1 MREYITLFMNM
12 KFNLKKYIT
21 KLANKVKVIY
31 FSDLSKNSKINF
43 IKQVSND
50 DRKYVDLTDP
60 ALRVIANE
68 EPVLFF
74 QRFAPPVLID
84 NIQYAPD
91 LVPVIKDYVLHN
103 GKPGDVWLIAPKEY
117 AEKLSAI
124 FAELGD
130 KFACLEL
137 CGLSSA
143 EIDGRE
149 NTPFV
154 PEMGALVGRM
164 QNAVPHDVVEIY
176 ERIWRGDK
184 PAMYNEGADWQ
195 SYYARLVQDIL
206 QRDIRNFVQLNDEMK
221 FYRFLCAAASQTA
234 KLLNYAVMAKETG
247 ISIPTAKQWLGILE
261 KMGLV
266 YLLQPAAFDG
276 VKYVVKTPKLYFT
289 DTGLAAYLLRWNT
302 AEALEMG
309 AMSAEFFETWV
320 IGEVYKSYAGAGE
333 KAPLYYY
340 RNFNGKEIEL
350 LILQNGVLYPCV
362 IAKSAQPQKMY
373 KRFNIVNPAFAACAD
388 VQIAGGSVICLAP
401 EFGTDAKNILYIPAW
416 MI

>member
-1 MREYITLFMNM
+1 MIKRNINNTILQLNNRVTIFLLVGSALTG
-12 KFNLKKYIT
+12 KKVLLKQLST
-21 KLANKVKVIY
+21 KG
-31 FSDLSKNSKINF
+31 
-43 IKQVSND
+43 
-50 DRKYVDLTDP
+50 RKYLDLTDP
-60 ALRVIANE
+60 ALRSVADE
-68 EPVLFF
+68 EPVLFL
-74 QRFAPPVLID
+74 QRYAPPVLID
-84 NIQYAPD
+84 NIQYASE
-91 LVPVIKDYVLHN
+91 LVPVIKDYVLKH
-103 GKPGDVWLIAPKEY
+103 GKPGDFWIIGPKED
-117 AEKLSAI
+117 AEAI
-124 FAELGD
+124 TAIMQELGD

-143 EIDGRE
+143 ELDGRKS
-149 NTPFV
+149 TPFI
-154 PEMGALVGRM
+154 PDMQLLAGRM
-164 QNAVPHDVVEIY
+164 QNTVPHSVVEIY

-184 PAMYNEGADWQ
+184 PAIYNDGAEWHVF
-195 SYYARLVQDIL
+195 YAKLVQNIL
-206 QRDIRNFVQLNDEMK
+206 QRDIRKFVQLNDEMK

-261 KMGLV
+261 RMGLV
-266 YLLQPAAFDG
+266 YLLQPAAFSG

-289 DTGLAAYLLRWNT
+289 DTGLAAYLLRWN
-302 AEALEMG
+302 AADALELG

-320 IGEVYKSYAGAGE
+320 INEVYKSYAASGE

-350 LILQNGVLYPCV
+350 LILHNGVLYPCI

-388 VQIAGGSVICLAP
+388 VSIGGGSVICLAP

>member
-1 MREYITLFMNM
+1 MFTRSLINHILQLNNEAEVSF
-12 KFNLKKYIT
+12 LKGVTQSGKT
-21 KLANKVKVIY
+21 TFL
-31 FSDLSKNSKINF
+31 KNIASP
-43 IKQVSND
+43 
-50 DRKYVDLTDP
+50 DRKYADLAVP
-60 ALRVIANE
+60 ALRSMANE
-68 EPVLFF
+68 EPVLFL
-74 QRFAPPVLID
+74 QRYAPPVLID
-84 NIQYAPD
+84 NIQYAPE
-91 LVPVIKDYVLHN
+91 LVPVIKDYVFHN
-103 GKPGDVWLIAPKEY
+103 GKPGDFWLIAPKEY
-117 AEKLSAI
+117 SEELSSI

-143 EIDGRE
+143 ELDGRE
-149 NTPFV
+149 STPFV
-154 PEMGALVGRM
+154 PELGALAGRM
-164 QNAVPHDVVEIY
+164 QNAVPHSVVEIY

-184 PAMYNEGADWQ
+184 PSLYNEGADWQ
-195 SYYARLVQDIL
+195 AYYAKLAQDIL

-261 KMGLV
+261 RMGIV
-266 YLLQPAAFDG
+266 YLLQPAAFNG

-302 AEALEMG
+302 ADALELG

-320 IGEVYKSYAGAGE
+320 IGEVYKSFANSGQ

-340 RNFNGKEIEL
+340 RNFNGKEVEL
-350 LILQNGVLYPCV
+350 LILNNGVLHQCV
-362 IAKSAQPQKMY
+362 ISKSAQVQKMY
-373 KRFNIVNPAFAACAD
+373 KRFNIIEAAFGGCTE
-388 VQIAGGSVICLAP
+388 VKRAGGSVICLVP
-401 EFGTDAKNILYIPAW
+401 EFGIDKNNIMYIPAW

>member
-1 MREYITLFMNM
+1 MYKRNLKNQVL
-12 KFNLKKYIT
+12 KFNILKFILILTDSIKEGKT
-21 KLANKVKVIY
+21 TFLKQLADAN
-31 FSDLSKNSKINF
+31 
-43 IKQVSND
+43 
-50 DRKYVDLTDP
+50 RKYADLAEP
-60 ALRVIANE
+60 ALRNMAKE
-68 EPVLFF
+68 EPVLFL
-74 QRFAPPVLID
+74 QRYAPPVLID
-84 NIQYAPD
+84 NIQYAPE

-103 GKPGDVWLIAPKEY
+103 GKPGDFWLIAPKEY
-117 AEKLSAI
+117 SEALSSI

-143 EIDGRE
+143 ELDGRE
-149 NTPFV
+149 STLFV
-154 PEMGALVGRM
+154 PEMGALAGRM
-164 QNAVPHDVVEIY
+164 QNAVPHSVVEIY

-184 PAMYNEGADWQ
+184 PALYNEGTDWQ
-195 SYYARLVQDIL
+195 AYYAKLVQDIL

-221 FYRFLCAAASQTA
+221 FYRFLCAAASKTA

-261 KMGLV
+261 KMGIV
-266 YLLQPAAFDG
+266 YLLQPAVFEG
-276 VKYVVKTPKLYFT
+276 VKYVVKTPKMYFT

-302 AEALEMG
+302 SDALEMG
-309 AMSAEFFETWV
+309 AMSAEFLETWV
-320 IGEVYKSYAGAGE
+320 INEVYKSYAASGE

-350 LILQNGVLYPCV
+350 LILHNGVLYPCV

-388 VQIAGGSVICLAP
+388 VSIGGGSVICLVP
-401 EFGTDAKNILYIPAW
+401 EFGIDKNNIMYIPAW

>member
-1 MREYITLFMNM
+1 M
-12 KFNLKKYIT
+12 FNLVKTKSILKKFYIFRNLILIGVNKT
-21 KLANKVKVIY
+21 GKTTLLKSLAE
-31 FSDLSKNSKINF
+31 IN
-43 IKQVSND
+43 
-50 DRKYVDLTDP
+50 RKYVDLTDP
-60 ALRVIANE
+60 ALRVMANE
-68 EPVLFF
+68 EPVLFL

-84 NIQYAPD
+84 NIQYAPE
-91 LVPVIKDYVLHN
+91 LVPVIKDYVLRS
-103 GKPGDVWLIAPKEY
+103 GKPGDFWLIAPKEY
-117 AEKLSAI
+117 SEELNSI
-124 FAELGD
+124 FVELGD

-143 EIDGRE
+143 ELDGRE
-149 NTPFV
+149 STPFV
-154 PEMGALVGRM
+154 PEMGALAGRM
-164 QNAVPHDVVEIY
+164 QNAVPHDVLELY
-176 ERIWRGDK
+176 ARIWRGDK

-195 SYYARLVQDIL
+195 SYYAKLVQNIL

-221 FYRFLCAAASQTA
+221 FYRFLCVAASQTA
-234 KLLNYAVMAKETG
+234 KLLNYAAMAKETG

-266 YLLQPAAFDG
+266 YLLQPAAFEG

-289 DTGLAAYLLRWNT
+289 DTGMAAYLLRWNSSD
-302 AEALEMG
+302 ALELG

-320 IGEVYKSYAGAGE
+320 IGEVYKSYAAAGQ

-350 LILQNGVLYPCV
+350 LILHNGVLYPVV
-362 IAKSAQPQKMY
+362 ITKSAQPQKMY

-388 VQIAGGSVICLAP
+388 AKVGGGSVICLAP
-401 EFGTDAKNILYIPAW
+401 EFGTDAKSILYIPAW

>member
-1 MREYITLFMNM
+1 MVRKIFYKKTNIIETIFLLRGSPQSGKTTF
-12 KFNLKKYIT
+12 LKQ
-21 KLANKVKVIY
+21 LADAN
-31 FSDLSKNSKINF
+31 
-43 IKQVSND
+43 
-50 DRKYVDLTDP
+50 RKYVDLTDP
-60 ALRVIANE
+60 ALRVMANE
-68 EPVLFF
+68 ESVLFL
-74 QRFAPPVLID
+74 QRYAPPVLID

-103 GKPGDVWLIAPKEY
+103 GKPGDFWLIAPKEY

-130 KFACLEL
+130 RFVCLEL

-149 NTPFV
+149 NTPFF
-154 PEMGALVGRM
+154 PEMGALAGRM

-184 PAMYNEGADWQ
+184 PAMYNEGVDWQ

-302 AEALEMG
+302 ADALEMG

-320 IGEVYKSYAGAGE
+320 IGEVYKSYAVAGE

-373 KRFNIVNPAFAACAD
+373 KRFNIVDPAFAACAD

>member
-1 MREYITLFMNM
+1 M
-12 KFNLKKYIT
+12 FNLVKTKSILKKFYIFRNLILIGVNKT
-21 KLANKVKVIY
+21 GKTTLLKSLAE
-31 FSDLSKNSKINF
+31 IN
-43 IKQVSND
+43 
-50 DRKYVDLTDP
+50 RKYVDLTDP
-60 ALRVIANE
+60 ALRVMANE
-68 EPVLFF
+68 EPVLFL

-84 NIQYAPD
+84 NIQYAPE
-91 LVPVIKDYVLHN
+91 LVPVIKDYVLRS
-103 GKPGDVWLIAPKEY
+103 GKPGDFWLIAPKEY
-117 AEKLSAI
+117 SEELNSI
-124 FAELGD
+124 FVELGD

-143 EIDGRE
+143 ELDGRE
-149 NTPFV
+149 STPFV
-154 PEMGALVGRM
+154 PEMGALAGRM
-164 QNAVPHDVVEIY
+164 QNAVPHDVLELY
-176 ERIWRGDK
+176 ARIWRGDK

-195 SYYARLVQDIL
+195 SYYAKLVQNIL

-234 KLLNYAVMAKETG
+234 KLLNYAAMAKETG

-266 YLLQPAAFDG
+266 YLLQPAAFEG

-289 DTGLAAYLLRWNT
+289 DTGMAAYLLRWNSSD
-302 AEALEMG
+302 ALELG

-320 IGEVYKSYAGAGE
+320 IGEVYKSYAGAGQ

-350 LILQNGVLYPCV
+350 LILHNGVLYPVV
-362 IAKSAQPQKMY
+362 ITKSAQPQKMY

-388 VQIAGGSVICLAP
+388 AKVGGGSVICLAP
-401 EFGTDAKNILYIPAW
+401 EFGTDAKSILYIPAW

>member
-1 MREYITLFMNM
+1 MYIKRSCENNILN
-12 KFNLKKYIT
+12 I
-21 KLANKVKVIY
+21 
-31 FSDLSKNSKINF
+31 SKIF
-43 IKQVSND
+43 QAFLLTGPPQSGKTTFLKQLAD
-50 DRKYVDLTDP
+50 ADRKYVDLTDP
-60 ALRVIANE
+60 ALRVMANE
-68 EPVLFF
+68 EPVLFL

-84 NIQYAPD
+84 NIQYATE
-91 LVPVIKDYVLHN
+91 LVPVIKDYVLRS
-103 GKPGDVWLIAPKEY
+103 GKPGDFWLIAPKEY
-117 AEKLSAI
+117 SEELSTI

-143 EIDGRE
+143 DLDGRE
-149 NTPFV
+149 STPFV
-154 PEMGALVGRM
+154 PEMGTLAGRM
-164 QNAVPHDVVEIY
+164 QKAVPHDVLEIY
-176 ERIWRGDK
+176 SRIWRGDK

-195 SYYARLVQDIL
+195 SYYAKLVQNIL

-234 KLLNYAVMAKETG
+234 KLLNYAAMAKETG

-266 YLLQPAAFDG
+266 YLLQPAAFEG

-289 DTGLAAYLLRWNT
+289 DTGMAAYLLRWNSSD
-302 AEALEMG
+302 ALELG

-320 IGEVYKSYAGAGE
+320 IGEVYKSYAAAGQ

-350 LILQNGVLYPCV
+350 LILHNGVLYPVV
-362 IAKSAQPQKMY
+362 ITKSAQPQKMY

-388 VQIAGGSVICLAP
+388 VSVGGGSVICLVP
-401 EFGTDAKNILYIPAW
+401 EFGTDAKSILYIPAW

>member
-1 MREYITLFMNM
+1 MHITRSY
-12 KFNLKKYIT
+12 KNLILNVNEKVNIFVLIGPPQSGKT
-21 KLANKVKVIY
+21 TFLKHLADTN
-31 FSDLSKNSKINF
+31 
-43 IKQVSND
+43 
-50 DRKYVDLTDP
+50 RKYVDLTDP
-60 ALRVIANE
+60 ALRVMANE
-68 EPVLFF
+68 EPVLFL

-84 NIQYAPD
+84 NIQYAPE
-91 LVPVIKDYVLHN
+91 LVPVLKDYVLRS
-103 GKPGDVWLIAPKEY
+103 GKPGDFWLIAPKEY
-117 AEKLSAI
+117 SEELNAI
-124 FAELGD
+124 FTELGD

-143 EIDGRE
+143 ELDGRE
-149 NTPFV
+149 STPFV
-154 PEMGALVGRM
+154 PEMGALAGRM
-164 QNAVPHDVVEIY
+164 QKAVPHDVLELY
-176 ERIWRGDK
+176 ARIWRGDK

-195 SYYARLVQDIL
+195 SYYAKLVQDIL

-234 KLLNYAVMAKETG
+234 KLLNYAAMAKETG

-266 YLLQPAAFDG
+266 YLLQPAAFEG

-289 DTGLAAYLLRWNT
+289 DTGMAAYLLRWNSSDV
-302 AEALEMG
+302 LELG

-320 IGEVYKSYAGAGE
+320 IGEVYKSYAAAGQ

-350 LILQNGVLYPCV
+350 LILHNGVLYPVV
-362 IAKSAQPQKMY
+362 ITKSAQPQKMY

-388 VQIAGGSVICLAP
+388 VAVGGGSVICLAP
-401 EFGTDAKNILYIPAW
+401 EFGTDAKSILYIPAW

>member
-1 MREYITLFMNM
+1 MIKRNISNAILQLNNRVTIFLLIGSALTS
-12 KFNLKKYIT
+12 KTALLKQ
-21 KLANKVKVIY
+21 
-31 FSDLSKNSKINF
+31 LSSK
-43 IKQVSND
+43 
-50 DRKYVDLTDP
+50 DRNYLDLTEP
-60 ALRVIANE
+60 ALRSMANE
-68 EPVLFF
+68 EPVLFL
-74 QRFAPPVLID
+74 QRYSPPVLID
-84 NIQYAPD
+84 NIQYALE
-91 LVPVIKDYVLHN
+91 LVPVIKDYVLHS
-103 GKPGDVWLIAPKEY
+103 GKPGDFWLIAPKEY
-117 AEKLSAI
+117 SEELCSI
-124 FAELGD
+124 FDEFGD
-130 KFACLEL
+130 KFASFEL

-143 EIDGRE
+143 ELDGRE
-149 NTPFV
+149 STPFV
-154 PEMGALVGRM
+154 PEMGALAGRM
-164 QNAVPHDVVEIY
+164 QNAVPHSVVEIY

-184 PAMYNEGADWQ
+184 PALYNEGTDWQ
-195 SYYARLVQDIL
+195 AYYAKLVQDIL

-261 KMGLV
+261 KMGIV
-266 YLLQPAAFDG
+266 YLLQPAAFEG
-276 VKYVVKTPKLYFT
+276 VKYVVKTPKMYFT

-302 AEALEMG
+302 ADALEMG

-320 IGEVYKSYAGAGE
+320 INEVYKSYAASGE

-350 LILQNGVLYPCV
+350 LILHNGVLYPCV

-388 VQIAGGSVICLAP
+388 VSIGGGSVICLAP